1 MIKNKYYSIGNNKKR
16 IALLAD
22 IHYSKNYNNTLFDEI
37 ISNLKSNN
45 PDYIC
50 ISGDVVDS
58 ADVLLD
64 ESLGKNLKKFIISLS
79 LIAPVIIVKGNHDET
94 FFDNKKEVYLS
105 SDVWFSNLNNLKNVY
120 YLDNKN
126 LIKDNISFF
135 GINLDFDFYYNKNH
149 EDFNFFIKEIDSKLK
164 EIDTQKYNI
173 LLCHTPSSILNK
185 EVLKKSK
192 NINKFDLVLSGHMHN
207 GLVFDL
213 FDKIGNRGI
222 VGPYYKF
229 LPKFSRG
236 HISLKKIN
244 LIITGGIIKFAYSS
258 PKIFNKFNFLF
269 KSSIDYIDI

>member
-1 MIKNKYYSIGNNKKR
+1 MIKNKYYKLGLNKR
-16 IALLAD
+16 IALFAD
-22 IHYSKNYNNTLFDEI
+22 IHYSKNYNELLFEEI
-37 ISNLKSNN
+37 ILNLKKNK

-58 ADVLLD
+58 ADIIFDELLI
-64 ESLGKNLKKFIISLS
+64 STLKNFIKNIS
-79 LIAPVIIVKGNHDET
+79 LIAPIILVKGNHDET
-94 FFDNKKEVYLS
+94 FFDNKKEVYL
-105 SDVWFSNLNNLKNVY
+105 DSNEFFLSLNELKNVY
-120 YLDNKN
+120 YLDNN
-126 LIKDNISFF
+126 SVVFDNISFN

-173 LLCHTPSSILNK
+173 LLCHTPSNILNK

-229 LPKFSRG
+229 FPKFSRG

-258 PKIFNKFNFLF
+258 PKIFQKFNFLF